1 MQCCEPIVT
10 WLCLNIVNR
19 LFALCF
25 FMVIDL
31 RLKNLEGV
39 AELPLMKASEN

>member
-31 RLKNLEGV
+31 RLKDLRLSGDSRFFF
-39 AELPLMKASEN
+39 ALK